1 MRLVSTVVVS
11 LSWVVLGRE
20 EDVPCT
26 PPYCSFECLYED
38 AAVEAAVP
46 DHQDAFA
53 TRQALRFHEVHTCDG
68 GRSAI
73 HPLGSMGMPAS
84 AVVDCVPAKRGA
96 FLFNGNSSKT
106 HDGQKFEKRYRFGPH
121 EEHEYKRQIRN
132 ARWSFVAA
140 SEYAC
145 DTMRIG
151 ESFASGTLPIAPDLL
166 DGNGWCYQSASYL
179 LPRGLLH
186 EARELYEH
194 EVRTGRRDERT
205 YATLAAQ
212 GLRYTREFLTTREVM
227 RRVLHR
233 AIPEV
238 SECALPLLAGN
249 RQPCALISSAP
260 SSSSPPGTTGY
271 RESESRGYS
280 FSRDKI
286 HAFEAEALSV

>member
-1 MRLVSTVVVS
+1 MAINLSSATDSVPMRSTNTS
-11 LSWVVLGRE
+11 DRYGTRGGLSSRPLS
-20 EDVPCT
+20 T
-26 PPYCSFECLYED
+26 
-38 AAVEAAVP
+38 
-46 DHQDAFA
+46 HA
-53 TRQALRFHEVHTCDG
+53 TRCGSARALRGRCCENTFGNMPCVHQRQSGLSPFARPPPTPLTHPR
-68 GRSAI
+68 GRPRS
-73 HPLGSMGMPAS
+73 P
-84 AVVDCVPAKRGA
+84 
-96 FLFNGNSSKT
+96 
-106 HDGQKFEKRYRFGPH
+106 
-121 EEHEYKRQIRN
+121 
-132 ARWSFVAA
+132 
-140 SEYAC
+140 
-145 DTMRIG
+145 
-151 ESFASGTLPIAPDLL
+151 SGTLPIAPDLL

-238 SECALPLLAGN
+238 SERALPLLAGN